1 MTPDGATCVRA
12 ALFFITSRSGSN
24 MRKRLFAPLMALAL
38 FAAAC
43 TDRVPTD
50 TQSTAS
56 PSFKAD
62 KKDKDRAGVLTNI
75 PVTQG
80 AFSGTLS
87 ITHIGIDPATR
98 QLLFSG
104 TVTRTS
110 DGLSDTFTDVP
121 ATLSRTSG
129 AGLAAGGG
137 ITAQAVGGPAEPG
150 VCDILFLDIPPISL
164 DLLGLQLDLSEII
177 LDLDAAPGPGNLL
190 GNLLCAVTGLLD
202 GGGLLSALTGLLDR
216 INAILDAI

>member
-1 MTPDGATCVRA
+1 
-12 ALFFITSRSGSN
+12 
-24 MRKRLFAPLMALAL
+24 MALAL
-38 FAAAC
+38 FAAC
-43 TDRVPTD
+43 TDRVPTG

-56 PSFKAD
+56 PAFKAD
-62 KKDKDRAGVLTNI
+62 KKDRAGVLRDI
-75 PVTQG
+75 PVSQG

-87 ITHIGIDPATR
+87 ITHIGINPETR

-104 TVTRTS
+104 TVTRAS

-129 AGLAAGGG
+129 AGLVASAASDG
-137 ITAQAVGGPAEPG
+137 ITAQAVGGPNEAG

-177 LDLDAAPGPGNLL
+177 LDLDAAPG
-190 GNLLCAVTGLLD
+190 
-202 GGGLLSALTGLLDR
+202 
-216 INAILDAI
+216 